1 MRRSGFKTSD
11 HARGQGDIGS
21 KLEAQSS
28 KETAPSTQ
36 LPAFS
41 FRLPASSCEHFERPA
56 TPPPGVRRGYEAI
69 SNVLRF
75 AAAAVLAAV
84 LWNADAGAQSGGA
97 PPSLDFSAL
106 IQAARIKGPLDFCGE
121 PVPLEDPD
129 VRERM
134 EREVLVTLAD
144 PYQVILW
151 IKRSRQSLTPIED
164 ALRERHLPEDL
175 KYIAIAESGLRPHAG
190 SPKGAMGFWQFI
202 EPTGRKYGLRVD
214 SEKDERRNLAS
225 STEAAVA
232 YLRELREVFGSW
244 TLAVAAYNMGEN
256 GLRSDIS
263 QQDTRDYYRLY
274 LPLETQRYVF
284 RILTAKLILK
294 NPERYGFRLDPE
306 DIYPPIAS
314 ARVSLETS
322 REIPILAVAQAADTH
337 VKVIKDLNP
346 EIRGFRLM
354 PGKHSLLVP
363 KGSAKL
369 FHERLARLMD
379 QMAGAR
385 EEIVYIVKEG
395 DTLSEIAERHKV
407 SVSDMRAWNQLDPKK
422 PIQPGMRL
430 VIILKEGLPGSNS
443 P

>member
-1 MRRSGFKTSD
+1 MR
-11 HARGQGDIGS
+11 DI
-21 KLEAQSS
+21 L
-28 KETAPSTQ
+28 
-36 LPAFS
+36 
-41 FRLPASSCEHFERPA
+41 RL
-56 TPPPGVRRGYEAI
+56 
-69 SNVLRF
+69 
-75 AAAAVLAAV
+75 AAGAVLAAV
-84 LWNADAGAQSGGA
+84 LWIADAEAQDAGL
-97 PPSLDFSAL
+97 PPALDFSAL

-121 PVPLEDPD
+121 PVPLDDPD

-134 EREVLVTLAD
+134 EREVLVALAD
-144 PYQVILW
+144 PHQVILW
-151 IKRSRQSLTPIED
+151 IKRSRQSLAPIEE
-164 ALRERHLPEDL
+164 ALREGRLPEDL

-202 EPTGRKYGLRVD
+202 EATGRKFGLRVD
-214 SEKDERRNLAS
+214 SEMDERRNLSS
-225 STEAAVA
+225 STEAAIT

-244 TLAVAAYNMGEN
+244 TLAVAAFNMGEN
-256 GLRSDIS
+256 GLHSDIS
-263 QQDTRDYYRLY
+263 QQNTRDYYRLY

-294 NPERYGFRLDPE
+294 NPERYGFRLAPE

-314 ARVSLETS
+314 ARVSLETD
-322 REIPILAVAQAADTH
+322 REIPMLVVAQAADTY

-354 PGKHSLLVP
+354 PGKHRLLVP
-363 KGSAKL
+363 RESAKL

-379 QMAGAR
+379 QMAATR

-407 SVSDMRAWNQLDPKK
+407 PVSDVRAWNRLDPKK

-430 VIILKEGLPGSNS
+430 VILPREGLPGNPS